1 MLGDDTMTTASTA
14 RCCLLLAGM
23 LGFALTAVA
32 AQAQSQPATASAA
45 EKNAKRAKAV
55 QGKAGTAHGAGQHTA
70 DKTDADQPDM
80 IMLQEPFRPGPAT
93 PVSVT
98 RGR

>member
-1 MLGDDTMTTASTA
+1 MLGDDIMTTASTV
-14 RCCLLLAGM
+14 RCRLLLM
-23 LGFALTAVA
+23 SVLGLALTAAA
-32 AQAQSQPATASAA
+32 AQAQSQPATAGAA
-45 EKNAKRAKAV
+45 EKSAKRAKAV
-55 QGKAGTAHGAGQHTA
+55 QSKDGTSHGAGQHTA

-80 IMLQEPFRPGPAT
+80 ILLQEPFRPGPTT